1 MAKVYNEEFK
11 KQLVKEY
18 IQGKSYPSL
27 EKEYGVAKPA
37 LSGWVKKYSGE
48 CQIPQ
53 PHTTNFPVFSPK
65 EIQALHKRTAELE
78 KPVQSTYDDKVKG
91 LIPEVV
97 CIELLDKYQTERTEK
112 AAQLRELEQQIADRQ
127 CRIMCR
133 MGEPY
138 PAVP

>member
-27 EKEYGVAKPA
+27 EKEYGAAKPA

-65 EIQALHKRTAELE
+65 EPQNWKR
-78 KPVQSTYDDKVKG
+78 
-91 LIPEVV
+91 
-97 CIELLDKYQTERTEK
+97 RTFS
-112 AAQLRELEQQIADRQ
+112 
-127 CRIMCR
+127 
-133 MGEPY
+133 
-138 PAVP
+138 